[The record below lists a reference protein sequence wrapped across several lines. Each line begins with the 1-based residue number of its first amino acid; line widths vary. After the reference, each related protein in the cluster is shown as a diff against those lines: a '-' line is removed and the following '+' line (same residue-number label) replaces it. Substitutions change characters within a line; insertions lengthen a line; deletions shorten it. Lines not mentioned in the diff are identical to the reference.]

1 MQYPNGSFSTHPQ
14 QPRASPC
21 QLCLASPCCRAAPVN
36 AQPQCF
42 QTFSFSCAGNKAS
55 PTGPWSL
62 PQHFDGH
69 TNTPELLADKQA
81 ASLEE
86 GAACVLRPQGSVGL
100 EHSWNEGI
108 KQALIQQS
116 HCHARG
122 ACALPTTGPPPQ
134 PNCGVSECTCIYFPE
149 GGSALP
155 TEFAPCLLQV
165 SALNKRPPDAS
176 NTPAWHRSH

>member
-21 QLCLASPCCRAAPVN
+21 PLCLASPCCRAAPVN

-69 TNTPELLADKQA
+69 TNTPALLADKQA

-116 HCHARG
+116 LPRLRSLRPAHHRASPLSPTVG
-122 ACALPTTGPPPQ
+122 SVNALAFIFQKEVLLSPQ
-134 PNCGVSECTCIYFPE
+134 NL
-149 GGSALP
+149 LP
-155 TEFAPCLLQV
+155 
-165 SALNKRPPDAS
+165 AS
-176 NTPAWHRSH
+176 FRSRL